1 MLLNLPGSV
10 WGTLIALAAVLLLP
24 LLIIWVA
31 YRYFR
36 E

>member
-10 WGTLIALAAVLLLP
+10 WGMLIALVAVLMLP

-31 YRYFR
+31 YRYLR
-36 E
+36 

>member
-10 WGTLIALAAVLLLP
+10 WGSLIGMAVVLMLP

-36 E
+36 

>member
-10 WGTLIALAAVLLLP
+10 WGVLIGLVGVLLLP